1 MPCTQLWHHNE
12 LLAQTIEAIANKL
25 RALPHTPETITPITY
40 TIPTLL
46 AQTIEATKLR
56 ALPPH
61 TP

>member
-1 MPCTQLWHHNE
+1 MRSIPCTQLWHHKG

-46 AQTIEATKLR
+46 AQTIKLR
-56 ALPPH
+56 ALPH